1 MARSWHRSENAKLG
15 LPLQFFF
22 LFFII
27 LCCLFLFCLFILPQR
42 NAQGLLPTLCF
53 RFQTIVQVPTRSKGR
68 PNSTLPSSSQVPLPI
83 WLPSFQ
89 VSNSKLPRFQCFIA
103 NLGLQ
108 CFRCHRCQALQ
119 VEWKGTSWD
128 WEIVGISWIMLNAW
142 SCWGYRR
149 HSFSICNFSKIW
161 LAFPGSFF
169 PNFLDQ
175 TLGRW
180 RRHDDD
186 VTTTWRRHD
195 DDVTTTWRRH
205 GDDVTTTWRRHDDD
219 VTTTWRRHGDDVTTT
234 WRRHGDDAT
243 LPPHCRHIGCH
254 NCHKTS
260 FLPKRAKQD

>member
-1 MARSWHRSENAKLG
+1 MSILYEEGHESWRFMDKGPRWLDLG
-15 LPLQFFF
+15 TGSKMRNLVCLCNFSSFSSSSCVVCSCSVC
-22 LFFII
+22 LFFPNGM
-27 LCCLFLFCLFILPQR
+27 LR
-42 NAQGLLPTLCF
+42 LLPTLCF
-53 RFQTIVQVPTRSKGR
+53 QFQTIVQVPTRSKGR

-128 WEIVGISWIMLNAW
+128 WEIIGISWIMLNAW

-149 HSFSICNFSKIW
+149 HSFSICNFLKIW

-186 VTTTWRRHD
+186 VTTTWRRCHIA
-195 DDVTTTWRRH
+195 
-205 GDDVTTTWRRHDDD
+205 
-219 VTTTWRRHGDDVTTT
+219 
-234 WRRHGDDAT
+234 AT

-254 NCHKTS
+254 NCHKTLVL
-260 FLPKRAKQD
+260 FGPNWQK